1 MRAIAMIRDIE
12 KYLPICDYC
21 GNKIHGE
28 IFYRVGGNIACP
40 DCCEENFVDTYVTEQ
55 IEADGIDESYE
66 DDLPF
71 C

>member
-1 MRAIAMIRDIE
+1 MRDIE

-55 IEADGIDESYE
+55 METEGMDEFE